1 MIVSP
6 CASCEKKGCGSFHD
20 QCEKYAEFK
29 NNSAKIKTA
38 RMQEAEKREADISL
52 SRLMSR
58 SRRTNS
64 VRII

>member
-1 MIVSP
+1 MLSSP
-6 CASCEKKGCGSFHD
+6 CASCAKKGCGSYHD

-29 NNSAKIKTA
+29 NKSAKTKTA
-38 RMQEAEKREADISL
+38 RMQEVEKRDVDISL

-58 SRRTNS
+58 SRRTNG